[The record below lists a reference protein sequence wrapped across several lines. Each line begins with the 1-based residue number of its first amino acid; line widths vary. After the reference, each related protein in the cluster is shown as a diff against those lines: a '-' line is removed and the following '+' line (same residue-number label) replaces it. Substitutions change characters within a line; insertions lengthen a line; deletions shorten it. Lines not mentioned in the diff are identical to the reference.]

1 MSGGHYDYKCFE
13 VGQFGEMV
21 EADAIGR
28 SVDQEIDQGGYT
40 ATRKAL
46 PADIINKMK
55 TLAAVL
61 KQCGTACRDLEW
73 FMSGDIGEDAFR
85 ESSHKALTEIG
96 KTIEQHY
103 QV

>member
-13 VGQFGEMV
+13 VSQFAEMV

-40 ATRKAL
+40 ATRDAL
-46 PADIINKMK
+46 PKHIINKMK
-55 TLAAVL
+55 TLSLVL

-73 FMSGDIGEDAFR
+73 FMSGDIGESDVSA
-85 ESSHKALTEIG
+85 SIGKALVEIDNI
-96 KTIEQHY
+96 IERHY
-103 QV
+103 AT

>member
-46 PADIINKMK
+46 PVDIINKMK

-73 FMSGDIGEDAFR
+73 FMSGDIGEDAV
-85 ESSHKALTEIG
+85 SGSIQKALVEIDNI
-96 KTIEQHY
+96 IERHY
-103 QV
+103 QN